1 MNNKSIDGLQ
11 RRSGKN
17 NTNRKTVSTAR
28 ASKTANR
35 SRTLGLDKK
44 KASKRKVVSIKEEK
58 RDLAAIIAEGE
69 ALDMKNKAK
78 DHDNSV
84 TEYLSEIQDV
94 DPTNLVEAPQKK
106 KLKEWYKQSK
116 KDAKKAKKMNQPK
129 KKHKVLKRVVIS
141 VVILLIL
148 AGGGIFLYLN
158 DFVST
163 ITDNGNILNVLFSD
177 PDTPLEKDENGRT
190 NVLVFGTEGY
200 VMDDPQYDGGWLT
213 DAMMILSIDQDKGD
227 VKAVSLPRDLKTEQT
242 CTATSKMNEIY
253 WCEYINYLNSDKKTP
268 ELKKDM
274 EKAGGEKLAA
284 KFEAV
289 TGLKVHYRVHVNW
302 KVLIDV
308 VNALDGIDVCFY
320 YEKNGCPGD
329 ATSIEVSDPQGLSE
343 QDYSIGKT
351 YFAYKTNTK
360 YHLVGYK
367 ALQVARARN
376 AHGGYGASGGNFS
389 REYFQ
394 QRIIEA
400 MAKKAKEKD
409 LDLTTVLKIKQ
420 ALGDNVRTNFKD
432 TEIKTLLK
440 LVTTLDTE
448 NLETISLMKANLF
461 TDTYI
466 NGISYII
473 PAGGTYEYGAIK
485 TYMKN
490 VMKGDDFM
498 SEEATIIVMN
508 GTEANGVAANEK
520 IDLEDLG
527 YKVVDTMNAPKGESG
542 FDGVRVYQIS
552 DKKPKT
558 AKALKKHYNVDLQTK
573 LPDELKKYEADFIV
587 IIGNK

>member
-1 MNNKSIDGLQ
+1 MSNKSIDGLQ
-11 RRSGKN
+11 RRSGSNK
-17 NTNRKTVSTAR
+17 TTKRTVSTAR
-28 ASKTANR
+28 ALKTNN
-35 SRTLGLDKK
+35 RTLGLDNKK
-44 KASKRKVVSIKEEK
+44 ITQHKKISIREEN
-58 RDLAAIIAEGE
+58 RDLATIIAEGE
-69 ALDMKNKAK
+69 ALDTENRTKAR
-78 DHDNSV
+78 DNSV
-84 TEYLSEIQDV
+84 TEYLSEIQDTN
-94 DPTNLVEAPQKK
+94 PTDLVEIPQKK
-106 KLKEWYKQSK
+106 KTKGWSKQSK
-116 KDAKKAKKMNQPK
+116 KDAKKAKKMNRPK
-129 KKHKVLKRVVIS
+129 KKHKVLKRIIIVV
-141 VVILLIL
+141 VLLLVL
-148 AGGGIFLYLN
+148 AGGGIFIYLN

-163 ITDNGNILNVLFSD
+163 VTDNGNILNVLFSD

-190 NVLVFGTEGY
+190 NILIFGTEGY

-227 VKAVSLPRDLKTEQT
+227 VKAVSLPRDLKNEQT
-242 CTATSKMNEIY
+242 CTATSKINEIY
-253 WCEYINYLNSDKKTP
+253 WCEYINYLNSDQKTP
-268 ELKKDM
+268 ELQREM
-274 EKAGGEKLAA
+274 EKAGGEKLAV

-320 YEKNGCPGD
+320 YDKNGCPND

-400 MAKKAKEKD
+400 MAKKAKERNMD
-409 LDLTTVLKIKQ
+409 ISTVLKIKKS
-420 ALGDNVRTNFKD
+420 LGDNVRTNFKD

-440 LVTTLDTE
+440 LVTTLDID

-461 TDTYI
+461 ADTYI
-466 NGISYII
+466 NGISYVV
-473 PAGGTYEYGAIK
+473 PAGGGTYEYGAIK
-485 TYMKN
+485 TYINN

-508 GTEANGVAANEK
+508 GTEANGIAATEK
-520 IDLEDLG
+520 INLEDLG
-527 YKVVDTMNAPKGESG
+527 YKVIDAVNAPKGQSG
-542 FDGVRVYQIS
+542 FDGVRIYQTNT
-552 DKKPKT
+552 KKAKT
-558 AKALKKHYNVDLQTK
+558 AKALKKHYNVDLQTTI
-573 LPDELKKYEADFIV
+573 PDELKKYQADYIV